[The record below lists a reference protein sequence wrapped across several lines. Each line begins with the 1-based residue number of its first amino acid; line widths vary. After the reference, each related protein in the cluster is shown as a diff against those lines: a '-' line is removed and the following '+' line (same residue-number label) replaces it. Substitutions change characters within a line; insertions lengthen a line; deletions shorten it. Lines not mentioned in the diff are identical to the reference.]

1 MTENTKVALRTKF
14 LGEDNISEYLKKGG
28 DLAST
33 GEGELGRHAKGI
45 GYLVNPSVPKLK
57 RQSKYGF

>member
-14 LGEDNISEYLKKGG
+14 LREDNISEYLKKGG

-33 GEGELGRHAKGI
+33 G
-45 GYLVNPSVPKLK
+45 
-57 RQSKYGF
+57 